1 MSFEDILLYVLL
13 PVMLFAIAGTLFRL
27 LRGPAL
33 PDRVVALDLM
43 TTIGIG
49 IIVLLAMATDQP
61 ELLDVAVVVALTAFL
76 GTIAFAYYIEERG
89 RE

>member
-1 MSFEDILLYVLL
+1 MSFEDILLYILL
-13 PVMLFAIAGTLFRL
+13 PVMLFAIAGTVFRL